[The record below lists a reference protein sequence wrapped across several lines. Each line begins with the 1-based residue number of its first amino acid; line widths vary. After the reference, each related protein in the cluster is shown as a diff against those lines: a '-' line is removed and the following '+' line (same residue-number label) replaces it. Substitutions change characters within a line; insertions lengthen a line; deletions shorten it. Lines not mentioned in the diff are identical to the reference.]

1 MNHKFHEGQQVWVCA
16 NLGGQLVRE
25 KGMVLGV
32 TDDGILAGSFASS
45 TKTMAVYP
53 LGADGRG
60 ENVWLEMRL

>member
-1 MNHKFHEGQQVWVCA
+1 MTGTFREGQQVWVCA

-32 TDDGILAGSFASS
+32 TDDGIVAGSFTSS
-45 TKTMAVYP
+45 TKAMAVYP

-60 ENVWLEMRL
+60 ENVWLEQRP

>member
-32 TDDGILAGSFASS
+32 TDKGILAGSFTGS

-53 LGADGRG
+53 LGTDGRG
-60 ENVWLEMRL
+60 ENVWLEQRP